1 MPLLPSE
8 FQSHSWKLQLIFLN
22 ICILNEIPEQQL
34 HLIKL
39 PQQESSE
46 AQGLQRKPLARD
58 AILEGDETRMPHS
71 YWKNTFLSGVY
82 RLPQGITITDLLL

>member
-1 MPLLPSE
+1 MDTAVD
-8 FQSHSWKLQLIFLN
+8 FLN
-22 ICILNEIPEQQL
+22 LYILSEIPEQQL

-46 AQGLQRKPLARD
+46 ARGLQRKPLAGD

-71 YWKNTFLSGVY
+71 YCKNTFLSGVY
-82 RLPQGITITDLLL
+82 RLPQGVTTTDLVL